1 MRLTLPISIWVPLL
15 FLITFFI
22 GILKKNKRLWI
33 ISLIFFVVITLAECI
48 LNVPVYKTNST
59 TIQKTFD

>member
-15 FLITFFI
+15 FLVTFFI